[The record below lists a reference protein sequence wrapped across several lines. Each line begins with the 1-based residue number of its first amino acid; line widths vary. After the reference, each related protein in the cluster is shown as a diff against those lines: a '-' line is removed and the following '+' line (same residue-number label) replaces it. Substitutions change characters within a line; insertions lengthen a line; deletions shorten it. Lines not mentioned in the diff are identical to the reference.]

1 MAPTMTSVDTRN
13 VATALARTPANI
25 GLTVRA
31 HKTVVEALNT
41 LLADEYVLY
50 TKTRNYHWNVTG
62 PLFNDLHKFFEAQY
76 TVLDEKIDAIA
87 EFVRYTGEKVPA
99 SLQAFQGRTRL
110 AEDAEPSNAAQMVRN
125 LLADHQQVIVTLRK
139 EIEAVDE
146 AGAVDVADFLTGL
159 LEEHEKMAWMLR
171 AMAE

>member
-50 TKTRNYHWNVTG
+50 TKTRNYHWNV
-62 PLFNDLHKFFEAQY
+62 DRK
-76 TVLDEKIDAIA
+76 
-87 EFVRYTGEKVPA
+87 
-99 SLQAFQGRTRL
+99 STRL
-110 AEDAEPSNAAQMVRN
+110 NSS
-125 LLADHQQVIVTLRK
+125 HT
-139 EIEAVDE
+139 
-146 AGAVDVADFLTGL
+146 
-159 LEEHEKMAWMLR
+159 
-171 AMAE
+171 